1 MTAVVVGG
9 AQEALEHDSQNVRII
24 LRQRK
29 GMYRNSNNDPR
40 IWIFLFL
47 SQANLENKF
56 ISTGFIKLAL
66 RCGAD
71 LLPSFAFGEQLI
83 YNYPNNDAGK
93 YIANSEFYRQTRDYI

>member
-1 MTAVVVGG
+1 MFVLYFDKERVCIETVIMSHGYGCAYI
-9 AQEALEHDSQNVRII
+9 N
-24 LRQRK
+24 
-29 GMYRNSNNDPR
+29 
-40 IWIFLFL
+40 FLFL
-47 SQANLENKF
+47 VQENIKNKF

-93 YIANSEFYRQTRDYI
+93 YMANNEFYR